1 MMAPMASLSEAL
13 AAAIAHHQAGRLS
26 EAEQVYREILQ
37 LEPGHAESW
46 HSLGMIAYQM
56 GNRNV
61 AAEHI
66 QRALTLRPD
75 YAEAYSNL
83 GSILKEARRLEE
95 AIGCFQRAVEFA
107 PGIAEFHYNLGSAL
121 HEHGQTQQA
130 IASYCRAVQLK
141 PALVQAQFQL
151 GVCLQRLGQLDQ
163 AAACYC
169 QVLSLRPDIPEAHNN
184 LAAILLHQ
192 AKWVEADFHFSR
204 AIGLNPN
211 YAVAWNNRGN
221 VLKKLERIDEA
232 RQCYLR
238 AIDLQPDYAAAR
250 SNLGVVSLGE
260 GKLDEAINLFH
271 ETLKIDWA
279 VSEAHCNLGN
289 ALKNVGQIDSAIS
302 SYRKALE
309 LRPDYELAHSNLAY
323 SLTFCEGYDAA
334 AIYDEARRFDAQ
346 HTAPLAQ
353 FIQPHANE
361 RSPNRRLRIGY
372 VSPDFR
378 NHCQAFFTLPLLSAH
393 DHERFEIFCY
403 ADVVLRDPIT
413 ERLRGLSDV
422 WRDIQGWTAEKT
434 AEVIR
439 QDQIDILV
447 DLTMH
452 MEGAHPFVFAR
463 KPAPVQVCWLA
474 YPGTT
479 GLTAIDYRL
488 TDAYLDP
495 PGMFDPFYSEE
506 SIRLADTFW
515 CYDPLAS
522 EPAVS
527 PLPALTNGHVTFGC
541 LNNFCKVNATTLRLW
556 AGVLKAVSGSRLILL
571 APEGSARQWVL
582 RVLGEEGVNAER
594 IAFVPRQGRL
604 QYLETYCRIDIG
616 LDTLPYNGHTTSLD
630 AFWMGVPVVTLV
642 GQTVV
647 GRAGLSQLTNLGLPE
662 LIAKKREKYV
672 EIVAD
677 LAADL
682 PRLSQLRAG
691 LRQRMR
697 QSPLMDGPRFARN
710 VEAAYRQMWR
720 RWCADGP

>member
-1 MMAPMASLSEAL
+1 MIRGTAMMLRMATIPEAWTAAL
-13 AAAIAHHQAGRLS
+13 AHYDAGRLA
-26 EAEQVYREILQ
+26 EAEQVCRQILAADSKHVNAWHLLGGLALRSGQ
-37 LEPGHAESW
+37 RDLAIQYLRRTVELEPRFSQAYHNLGTALQEQGQLAE
-46 HSLGMIAYQM
+46 AVECY
-56 GNRNV
+56 R
-61 AAEHI
+61 
-66 QRALTLRPD
+66 RALVLRPD
-75 YAEAYSNL
+75 LAQAESNL
-83 GSILKEARRLEE
+83 GTALGAMGQLEE
-95 AIGCFQRAVEFA
+95 AIAAFRRALA
-107 PGIAEFHYNLGSAL
+107 HLPGLAQVQNNLGNAL
-121 HEHGQTQQA
+121 QKQGQIEEA
-130 IASYCRAVQLK
+130 IA
-141 PALVQAQFQL
+141 
-151 GVCLQRLGQLDQ
+151 
-163 AAACYC
+163 CY
-169 QVLSLRPDIPEAHNN
+169 QK
-184 LAAILLHQ
+184 AI
-192 AKWVEADFHFSR
+192 E
-204 AIGLNPN
+204 
-211 YAVAWNNRGN
+211 
-221 VLKKLERIDEA
+221 
-232 RQCYLR
+232 
-238 AIDLQPDYAAAR
+238 LQPDFPEAR
-250 SNLGVVSLGE
+250 NNLSTAFKAQ
-260 GKLDEAINLFH
+260 GKLDEAVASYQQALSLKSQYPEALNNL
-271 ETLKIDWA
+271 A
-279 VSEAHCNLGN
+279 N
-289 ALKNVGQIDSAIS
+289 ALKDMARMEEAVDCFRRALAI
-302 SYRKALE
+302 
-309 LRPDYELAHSNLAY
+309 RPNFAAAHSNLAY

-334 AIYDEARRFDAQ
+334 AIYDEARRFDEQ

-353 FIQPHANE
+353 FIQTHANE

-463 KPAPVQVCWLA
+463 KPAPVQICWLA

-479 GLTAIDYRL
+479 GLTAIDFRL
-488 TDAYLDP
+488 TDPHLDP
-495 PGMFDPFYSEE
+495 PGMFDEFYAEE

-556 AGVLKAVSGSRLILL
+556 AGILKAVSGSRLILL

-582 RVLGEEGVNAER
+582 RVLDEEGVNAER

-604 QYLETYCRIDIG
+604 QYLETYRRIDIG

-662 LIAKKREKYV
+662 LIAKEREKYV

-710 VEAAYRQMWR
+710 VEAAYRDMWR
-720 RWCADGP
+720 RWCASGASSP